1 VIGTAGPQI
10 SPMPTDEEAVAI
22 AAAIEFAWPR
32 VLILES
38 VIAPAQPAA
47 WRYSGRWWNAPLP
60 LRRQRP

>member
-1 VIGTAGPQI
+1 VIGTARPQI

-32 VLILES
+32 VVILES
-38 VIAPAQPAA
+38 VRAPSPPAA

>member
-1 VIGTAGPQI
+1 
-10 SPMPTDEEAVAI
+10 MPTDEEAVAI

-38 VIAPAQPAA
+38 VTAPAQPAA